1 MPPPNP
7 QLIHNAAY
15 NTHANDHPTGI
26 LFGLGTTVLSNSAM
40 VHSFKNGVSF
50 NVACCTFSIMI
61 SVHGSAPDIAGKSI
75 ANPLA
80 SIRSAALMLRHLGYG
95 KQAERIEKA
104 VDEVIRDGTVLTP
117 DLGGKSKTEE
127 VTAEVLK
134 RI

>member
-1 MPPPNP
+1 MGAP
-7 QLIHNAAY
+7 Q
-15 NTHANDHPTGI
+15 I
-26 LFGLGTTVLSNSAM
+26 LQE
-40 VHSFKNGVSF
+40 
-50 NVACCTFSIMI
+50 
-61 SVHGSAPDIAGKSI
+61 KSI

-95 KQAERIEKA
+95 KGAGRIESA
-104 VDEVIRDGTVLTP
+104 VDAVIRDGTVLTP